1 MQHFNTHLCNSPSES
16 SARQVITPEVR
27 VVQWQWQPNQSS
39 LGFRNYI
46 FKWRTNTIAL
56 SIQKYYAF
64 PFRFVNAAL
73 YYHLV
78 IVDIHAFQVQY
89 RVSKWLERQ
98 ILSTGQWL
106 LRRLLCS
113 WWCHSLSVRRIV
125 LLLFRIVPTHN
136 ALHLHD
142 NCYMCV
148 SSCTLY
154 SLHIQIYIKYVG
166 LVRLLSSREPY
177 VVIGRDLR
185 LLFATYFWA
194 KRSAILWS
202 LRRLYIK

>member
-1 MQHFNTHLCNSPSES
+1 MH
-16 SARQVITPEVR
+16 
-27 VVQWQWQPNQSS
+27 
-39 LGFRNYI
+39 
-46 FKWRTNTIAL
+46 
-56 SIQKYYAF
+56 F
-64 PFRFVNAAL
+64 PFDLLMQL
-73 YYHLV
+73 YYYYHSV

-106 LRRLLCS
+106 LRSLLCS
-113 WWCHSLSVRRIV
+113 WWCHILSVRRIV

-142 NCYMCV
+142 DNCCICV

-166 LVRLLSSREPY
+166 LVRLLSSREPCRHRERFE
-177 VVIGRDLR
+177 IIICNLFLSEEIRDS
-185 LLFATYFWA
+185 FGHCVDF
-194 KRSAILWS
+194 ILS
-202 LRRLYIK
+202 SHYSHTFK